1 MSLDATNQ
9 RTIAAVFDLRR
20 PASREVLSK
29 VVGSENVPQF
39 DAMKQPIVVLAIE
52 APNGK
57 PSRLGFADEA
67 GFLDFYLTTLRTNAQ
82 LEPQRRV
89 QFVLRDLAPTF
100 EDTLRQATQELA
112 RELAAT

>member
-1 MSLDATNQ
+1 MTVDATNQ
-9 RTIAAVFDLRR
+9 HTIAAVFDLRR
-20 PASREVLSK
+20 PASREVLGK

-39 DAMKQPIVVLAIE
+39 DAMNQPIVVLAIE
-52 APNGK
+52 AVNGK

-67 GFLDFYLTTLRTNAQ
+67 AFLGFYLATLRTNAQ

-100 EDTLRQATQELA
+100 EDAVRKATHELA
-112 RELAAT
+112 RESAGT